1 MLTHTI
7 LTHTVLTVG
16 VLWPA
21 LAHGACGGPA
31 PSAAAG
37 PKGLQQPARRETA
50 SSRARRLAR
59 GLRPLPHGTVFSVRQ
74 LNVIAAATAAAPQA
88 RPAAARRRRCARLR
102 DGHNRSRAPLAAA
115 AEERNAT
122 NVTNRSPTNW
132 RTTTWARA
140 AAARRRCRAR
150 LRGVARSPKRAAR
163 GGALRAHDQVGSGK
177 TARHS
182 KHQHPT
188 SLGLSSQHPR
198 ASPRVP
204 ERILVRSTSGWAR
217 IKQPCG
223 PPNPRR
229 QSV

>member
-1 MLTHTI
+1 MREGVLTHTMLTHTI

-37 PKGLQQPARRETA
+37 PKGLQQPAKRETA
-50 SSRARRLAR
+50 SSCARRLAR
-59 GLRPLPHGTVFSVRQ
+59 SL
-74 LNVIAAATAAAPQA
+74 AATAARSSAFGNSTSSRQQQQQHRRRGRRQRA
-88 RPAAARRRRCARLR
+88 AAAARACVTATTARARRSQRR
-102 DGHNRSRAPLAAA
+102 PK
-115 AEERNAT
+115 ERNAT

-163 GGALRAHDQVGSGK
+163 GGALRAHDQVGSEK

-182 KHQHPT
+182 KHQHPN
-188 SLGLSSQHPR
+188 LGLPPSSL
-198 ASPRVP
+198 A
-204 ERILVRSTSGWAR
+204 
-217 IKQPCG
+217 
-223 PPNPRR
+223 PRR
-229 QSV
+229 ESLRESSCVARAGAQF